1 MGTGSLLLTSA
12 NLGGDLDERPA
23 ARQLLA
29 SLLAYAGSQAFAPG
43 VELGA
48 EQLRGL
54 FRPKTAGA

>member
-1 MGTGSLLLTSA
+1 LLTSA